1 MEIKKFVF
9 SPFMEN
15 TYVISNEKKE
25 CLIIDPGCYDA
36 NEQQTLENYITEN
49 GLIPTLLLNT
59 HCHLDHVFGNAFVI
73 EKYKVPFAMH
83 RLDLP
88 TLAMGERSAMMYGL
102 NLTPSPEPTQF
113 LEEGHVVELGEI
125 KLKVIF
131 VPGHAPGHIVFYN
144 KDEGYVVNGDVL
156 FQESIGRTDLPGGD
170 HATLLKNIKEKMYKL
185 PDETL
190 VYCGHGEE
198 TTIGHEKKYNPFVRG

>member
-15 TYVISNEKKE
+15 TYIISNENRE

-36 NEQQTLENYITEN
+36 NEQKALENYITER
-49 GLIPTLLLNT
+49 GLTPKLLLNT
-59 HCHLDHVFGNAFVI
+59 HCHLDHVFGNAFVMD
-73 EKYKVPFAMH
+73 KYKIPLAMH
-83 RLDLP
+83 QLDLP

-102 NLTPSPEPTQF
+102 SLMPSPEPTQF
-113 LEEGHVVELGEI
+113 LGEGDVVELGEI
-125 KLKVIF
+125 KLEVIF

-144 KDEGYVVNGDVL
+144 KDEGYVINGDVL

-170 HATLLKNIKEKMYKL
+170 HATLLKNIKEKMYQL
-185 PDETL
+185 PDETI

-198 TTIGHEKKYNPFVRG
+198 TTIGHEKKYNPFVRA

>member
-15 TYVISNEKKE
+15 TYIISNEKKE

-36 NEQQTLENYITEN
+36 NEQQTLENYIAEN
-49 GLIPTLLLNT
+49 DLTPTLLLNT

-73 EKYKVPFAMH
+73 KKYNIPLAMH

-88 TLAMGERSAMMYGL
+88 TLSMGERSAMMYGL

-113 LEEGHVVELGEI
+113 LEEGDVVELGKI

-144 KDEGYVVNGDVL
+144 KEEGYVVNGDVL

-170 HATLLKNIKEKMYKL
+170 HATLLKNIKEKMYQL

>member
-15 TYVISNEKKE
+15 TYIISNEKKE

-36 NEQQTLENYITEN
+36 NEQQTLENYIAEN
-49 GLIPTLLLNT
+49 DLTPTLLLNT
-59 HCHLDHVFGNAFVI
+59 HCHLDHVFGNAFVM
-73 EKYKVPFAMH
+73 EKYKIPFAMH

-88 TLAMGERSAMMYGL
+88 TLTMGERSAMMYGL

-113 LEEGHVVELGEI
+113 LEEGDIVELREI
-125 KLKVIF
+125 KLEVIF

-144 KDEGYVVNGDVL
+144 KEEGYVVNGDVL

-170 HATLLKNIKEKMYKL
+170 HATLLKNIKEKMYQL

>member
-15 TYVISNEKKE
+15 TYIISNEKKE

-36 NEQQTLENYITEN
+36 NEQQTLENYIAKNE
-49 GLIPTLLLNT
+49 LIPTLLLNT
-59 HCHLDHVFGNAFVI
+59 HCHLDHVFGNAFVM
-73 EKYKVPFAMH
+73 EKYHIPFAMH

-113 LEEGHVVELGEI
+113 LEERDIVELGEI
-125 KLKVIF
+125 KLEVIF

-144 KDEGYVVNGDVL
+144 KEEGYVVNGDVL
-156 FQESIGRTDLPGGD
+156 FRESIGRTDLPGGD
-170 HATLLKNIKEKMYKL
+170 HATLLKNIKEKMYQL
-185 PDETL
+185 PNETI